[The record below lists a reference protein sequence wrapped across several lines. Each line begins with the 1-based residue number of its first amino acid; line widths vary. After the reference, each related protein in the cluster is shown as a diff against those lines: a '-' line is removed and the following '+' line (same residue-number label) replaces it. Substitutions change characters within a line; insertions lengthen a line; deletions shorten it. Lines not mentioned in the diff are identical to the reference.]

1 MMILLN
7 DLAVPPIGA
16 PADDGNND
24 VSRIINFGK
33 STVTS
38 ISGFRWN
45 CRPQT
50 STSVRTVACNMR
62 GYTPGPVPEARS
74 ADTPEKAMNLMFGDD
89 INEIVKWTN
98 VIIPREAAKYDY
110 HKSRMVLL
118 EPD

>member
-1 MMILLN
+1 MTPAAPPAAHDESLS
-7 DLAVPPIGA
+7 DPDDPAV
-16 PADDGNND
+16 PADDDGDND

-38 ISGFRWN
+38 KSGFRWN

-50 STSVRTVACNMR
+50 STSVRIAARNIVR

-89 INEIVKWTN
+89 IIN
-98 VIIPREAAKYDY
+98 
-110 HKSRMVLL
+110 
-118 EPD
+118 